1 MLKAVH
7 GRNAYGRAVCQ
18 EENKLYLSGIMKENT
33 LRITI
38 LLVAFLMSVIGLSAQ
53 TLSSYSCD
61 FEDRDERSAWQRNF
75 GPDGPYC
82 PSKWEIDTAINN
94 GGKYSM
100 YISPDGGATAG
111 YTNEME
117 YVVAYRT
124 ITLAAGTY
132 NLSFDWQAMGGDTVD
147 GLYVCWM
154 PEDVRSNSN
163 YQSCGF
169 PTFARGYALR
179 YPSSDTTRLYGQTW
193 NAANTTITSDGTAHK
208 LVFVWTNYVF
218 EPVQTGA
225 CIDNIE
231 IQPVACALPDDIQ
244 MNADATGVTMSWAGT
259 AESYDVRC
267 KTSNDTE
274 WQTFSG
280 VTGNDI
286 RIEGMNEGELGF
298 YIRANCGDGHSAWR
312 SFKKFMFYPGNRC
325 IDYMGLSMDNCYAGT
340 FADPMQSATAVDHGY
355 ASIKSRHTVHY
366 DKNEVDPRTG
376 GRLNTVP
383 EEDIASV
390 RLGNWDINAQAEAV
404 EYDMHVDTSQ
414 YSILLINYAIVM
426 QNPNHDEA
434 AQPRFT
440 LQTLRKTATGS
451 YVAFDEDMCGDADFS
466 AGYTDGVGWG
476 KAQGEDGITVEY
488 KTWSTVGLNLAA
500 HHGEDIKI
508 RFTTY
513 DCAEKGHYGYAYF
526 TLRCEFGEIEHLS
539 CGDSDENKLQA
550 PVGFLYRWYK
560 ASDPDNTLSSERVF
574 EAVEGPTDTATYKC
588 DIIQPT
594 NQECYYTLTVNAT
607 VRWPVADAEYTTHVA
622 NCQTVAT
629 FTDKSYVLRGDA
641 PESGSMVDSL
651 EWFVIDTQG
660 NDTIY
665 TTKEWNPEII
675 FPDLGGDFNVVQR
688 AYLADACTDEKIFPF
703 EVEAGDTERDTIVEH
718 ICAGDGIMFDNRYIR
733 DEGFYND
740 TTGNTAS
747 GCPRIETLALY
758 VQELD
763 SVNVRDTACTDELP
777 YDFYGQQLTA
787 SGVYRHTEQNAYGC
801 DSMLHV
807 LDLIVNESL
816 NMSVPSEINTC
827 ADDAA
832 IEIPF
837 EVTSGLIT
845 SYDLRFDDAEMEELF
860 GVTGATPRDSSVS
873 IALPDEG
880 VTPGVYAAEAVFR
893 SMDCADVT
901 IPLNINILYPD
912 SIIVQRW
919 NDVLGIRNSDWNGGY
934 DFVEYQWFLNGVQI
948 EGQNSSNLYLSD
960 GLDFTGSYHA
970 RITRADGVAVNT
982 CPVTPTEYPVS
993 DITVVPTVTFT
1004 GGTFS
1009 VKSSVD
1015 GVARIW
1021 TMTGM
1026 LVSQTDIVG
1035 GQTDIAA
1042 PSADGVYIMEFRMA
1056 DGTEKVQKV
1065 IVRGDVK

>member
-1 MLKAVH
+1 
-7 GRNAYGRAVCQ
+7 
-18 EENKLYLSGIMKENT
+18 MKENT

-111 YTNEME
+111 YTNGME

-280 VTGNDI
+280 VTGNEI

-298 YIRANCGDGHSAWR
+298 YVRANCGDGSSTWR

-325 IDYMGLSMDNCYAGT
+325 IDYLGLSMDNCYAGT
-340 FADPMQSATAVDHGY
+340 FGNPLSGKTAVDYGY

-366 DKNEVDPRTG
+366 DKGEVDPRTG

-383 EEDIASV
+383 LEDIASV
-390 RLGNWDINAQAEAV
+390 RLGNWDINAQAEAI

-426 QNPNHDEA
+426 QNPNHDEK

-440 LQTLRKTATGS
+440 LQTLRRTATGS

-466 AGYTDGVGWG
+466 AGYTDGDGWG
-476 KAQGEDGITVEY
+476 KAPGADGITVEY
-488 KTWSTVGLNLAA
+488 KTWSTVGLNLAE
-500 HHGEDIKI
+500 HHGEDIRI

-526 TLRCEFGEIEHLS
+526 TIRCEFGEIEHLS
-539 CGDSDENKLQA
+539 CGNSEDNRLQA
-550 PVGFLYRWYK
+550 PLGFLYRWYK
-560 ASDPDNTLSSERVF
+560 ASDPDNTLSTERVF
-574 EAVEGPTDTATYKC
+574 EAVDGPTDTAIYKC

-594 NQECYYTLTVNAT
+594 NQKCYYTLTVNAT
-607 VRWPVADAEYTTHVA
+607 VRWPVADADYTTRVA

-629 FTDKSYVLRGDA
+629 FTDKSYVLKGGE
-641 PESGSMVDSL
+641 PESGAMVDSL

-665 TTKEWNPEII
+665 TTKEWNPEIV

-703 EVEAGDTERDTIVEH
+703 DVEAGDTERDTIVEH
-718 ICAGDGIMFDNRYIR
+718 ICAGDGIMFDNKYIR
-733 DEGFYND
+733 ESGFYND
-740 TTGNTAS
+740 TIGNTAS

-763 SVNVRDTACTDELP
+763 SANVRDTVCTNKLP
-777 YDFYGQQLTA
+777 YDFYGEQLYE
-787 SGVYRHTEQNAYGC
+787 SGVYRHLEQNAYGC

-816 NMSVPSEINTC
+816 NMTVPSEVNTC

-845 SYDLRFDDAEMEELF
+845 SYDLRFDDAELDGLL
-860 GVTGATPRDSSVS
+860 GVTGATPQDSSVS

-880 VTPGVYAAEAVFR
+880 VAPGVYAAEAVFR
-893 SMDCADVT
+893 SMDCDDVT

-912 SIIVQRW
+912 SIILQRW

-934 DFVEYQWFLNGVQI
+934 DFVAYEWFENGVRI
-948 EGQNSSNLYLSD
+948 EGQNSSNLYMPD

-982 CPVTPTEYPVS
+982 CPVTPTEYPS
-993 DITVVPTVTFT
+993 SEITVVPTVTFT

-1015 GVARIW
+1015 GVARMW

-1026 LVSQTDIVG
+1026 LVSQTDIVN
-1035 GQTDIAA
+1035 GQTDITA

-1065 IVRGDVK
+1065 IVNGDVK